1 MFHLVEFHNFIG
13 QTIFCKPGFGFPCVL
28 VGLDPLDQVFLAA
41 GDCIFATGEYV
52 LDKVPIGIIRRPGG
66 GGGGRGARGARGGRV
81 HHKEF
86 GGVF

>member
-1 MFHLVEFHNFIG
+1 M
-13 QTIFCKPGFGFPCVL
+13 
-28 VGLDPLDQVFLAA
+28 DPLDQVFMAA

-81 HHKEF
+81 HHKKNLE
-86 GGVF
+86 GVLKSKKIEIKKDL